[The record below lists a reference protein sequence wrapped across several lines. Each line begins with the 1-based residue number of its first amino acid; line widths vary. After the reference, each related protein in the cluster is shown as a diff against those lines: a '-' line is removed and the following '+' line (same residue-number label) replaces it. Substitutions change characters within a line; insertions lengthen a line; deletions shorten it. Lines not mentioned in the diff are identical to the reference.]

1 MANTSKALTHTFTL
15 TTGDPSRDGH
25 NMSDSTLFR
34 CNKSLAEVKKSYG
47 LSSKMYSLDLTRQC
61 EDYEDGKFDTEF
73 LEKLRAA
80 FHNRPDLLGDNW
92 LDPNHPDY
100 DEDELYVDCDLFC
113 QLYLEIA
120 KLLDPE
126 LEWEEDNS
134 SSSDLFIGGYGLY
147 FN

>member
-1 MANTSKALTHTFTL
+1 MANSKATLNHTFTL

-34 CNKSLAEVKKSYG
+34 CNKSLADVKKSHG
-47 LSSKMYSLDLTRQC
+47 MASKMYSIELGRQC
-61 EDYEDGKFDTEF
+61 EEYEDSRFDSKF

-100 DEDELYVDCDLFC
+100 DEEEIYVDSDLFC
-113 QLYLEIA
+113 ELYLEIA
-120 KLLDPE
+120 KLVDPE
-126 LEWEEDNS
+126 LEWAEDSS
-134 SSSDLFIGGYGLY
+134 SSSDHFIGGYGLY
-147 FN
+147 YN